1 MAKVYKLD
9 KLALAEHYYRG
20 GFELGYSTALA
31 DVRASIAPV
40 EAHVVALSQWASDDP
55 EVEREPPAL
64 ALAAA
69 ASFRGL
75 PENAD

>member
-31 DVRASIAPV
+31 DVRAVLQPV
-40 EAHVVALSQWASDDP
+40 QEHVGELAEWALDDP
-55 EVEREPPAL
+55 TIQRDPPVLTAE
-64 ALAAA
+64 AA
-69 ASFRGL
+69 RHG
-75 PENAD
+75 